1 VNKTNI
7 EWCDYTWNPV
17 TGCLH
22 GCEYCYARRIAKRF
36 EGGGYGKE
44 MGMFIAKHRD
54 DAFKS
59 PYVID
64 EPHYTQTKDDW
75 YRVAPYPFGFEPTFH
90 RYRLNEPQQ
99 VKKPSK
105 IFVCSMADLF
115 GDWVPGDWIEEVFR
129 ACEDA
134 AQHKYLFL
142 TKNPKGLKY
151 PFHQY
156 FNNKNWWIG
165 TSVTCNADHQR
176 AWDLLQETTRKTN
189 KFLSIEPIH
198 GEFDLVKYD
207 LLYKGYP
214 KIVTIGDYYNWVIV
228 GAETGNRKDKIIP
241 KREWIENIVSA
252 CRHADVPVFMKDSL
266 KDLMGKEFIQE
277 YPNSLCGRKE
287 NESDLSKNLARIL

>member
-1 VNKTNI
+1 MNKTNI

-22 GCEYCYARRIAKRF
+22 GCEYCYAKKIANRF
-36 EGGGYGKE
+36 GKLLE
-44 MGMFIAKHRD
+44 PDVYPEDLKSKTFKAVLYQKHD
-54 DAFKS
+54 N
-59 PYVID
+59 
-64 EPHYTQTKDDW
+64 
-75 YRVAPYPFGFEPTFH
+75 PYPYLFAPTFH
-90 RYRLNEPQQ
+90 RYRLSEPARKTKGQ
-99 VKKPSK
+99 K

-115 GDWVPGDWIEEVFR
+115 GDWVPGEWIEEVFR

-134 AQHKYLFL
+134 PQHKYLFL
-142 TKNPKGLKY
+142 TKNPKGLRY

-156 FNNKNWWIG
+156 FNNKNWWVG

-189 KFLSIEPIH
+189 KFLSIEPLH